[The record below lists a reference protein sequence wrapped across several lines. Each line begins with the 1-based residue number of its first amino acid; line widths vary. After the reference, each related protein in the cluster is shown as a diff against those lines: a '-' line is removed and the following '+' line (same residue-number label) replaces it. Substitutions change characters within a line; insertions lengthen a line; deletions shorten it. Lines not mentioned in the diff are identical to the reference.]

1 MLCFASSSTA
11 SVTIKFCQTPLSIW
25 IGSQDQC
32 YPNDAPPNECNT
44 KYNLFVLS
52 FIYSEQINDWLG
64 QNSSISPNW
73 IHNIERGDFRVLR
86 EAHSAVNVSII
97 DCLKYSIFRFLCL
110 DHHSFAKGNNYKAW
124 KTGAAFCRPGCIL
137 FSYMTQV
144 LTSFLSRYRVSGHF
158 SFHLIWRSA

>member
-1 MLCFASSSTA
+1 MPCFASSSTA

-25 IGSQDQC
+25 IVSQDQR
-32 YPNDAPPNECNT
+32 YPNDVPPNECNT

-73 IHNIERGDFRVLR
+73 IHSIEMGDFRVLR

-97 DCLKYSIFRFLCL
+97 DCLKWSKFRFLCL
-110 DHHSFAKGNNYKAW
+110 DHHFSQREITMKHEKPGRLFAVLGVHS
-124 KTGAAFCRPGCIL
+124 
-137 FSYMTQV
+137 FSYITQ
-144 LTSFLSRYRVSGHF
+144 F
-158 SFHLIWRSA
+158 SVDDS